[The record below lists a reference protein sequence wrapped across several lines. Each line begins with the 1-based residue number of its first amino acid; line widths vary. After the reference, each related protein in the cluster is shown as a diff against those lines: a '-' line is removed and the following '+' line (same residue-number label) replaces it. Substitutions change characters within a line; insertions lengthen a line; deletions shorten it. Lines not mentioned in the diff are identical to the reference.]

1 MPGFDPARKPRN
13 VRVQGRAATSRVQ
26 PEPATG
32 CHRLLFAS
40 GTDSQGPADYFSV
53 TGAPARCDAPA
64 AFTGCRT
71 GSPLARE
78 GQPFAER
85 RPAAWRGCGG
95 LARSPEPAPLH
106 GGHPAGEGQTRA
118 RLESTGPADKIS
130 ALLKISAP
138 CRRAAS
144 RRAARHNL
152 AYVQQNEV
160 MSWVSRLRAKSGK
173 RLMG

>member
-40 GTDSQGPADYFSV
+40 GADSQGPADYFSV

-64 AFTGCRT
+64 VFTGCRT
-71 GSPLARE
+71 GSPLACE
-78 GQPFAER
+78 GQPLR
-85 RPAAWRGCGG
+85 RTPASSAAG
-95 LARSPEPAPLH
+95 LWWPRAVARA
-106 GGHPAGEGQTRA
+106 GTAACWVWHPAGEGQIRA

-130 ALLKISAP
+130 GKPGKVVADDQLNREIKHATRWFSKQNL
-138 CRRAAS
+138 S
-144 RRAARHNL
+144 R
-152 AYVQQNEV
+152 
-160 MSWVSRLRAKSGK
+160 STP
-173 RLMG
+173 